1 MTAARRISRLSR
13 RELLVGSG
21 ALTMATALAACSNA
35 DPFAQDG
42 GGGAVGG
49 TVVVGSQQ
57 YYSNEIIA
65 EIYAQVIEG
74 VGLKAERQFQIG
86 QREVYLPEL
95 EAGRIDVIPEYSG
108 NLLRYYDAS
117 ATAVDAAAIQAA
129 LLDALPASLAV
140 LDQAP
145 ATDQDTYVVTRA
157 LAEEHGL
164 TSIGDLTRLGGTVRI
179 AANSE
184 LATRPYGPQGLMA
197 TYGVDAKV
205 TPVEDSGGPLTVKAL
220 TDGDV
225 EVADIYSSNLAIE
238 NNDLVALQ
246 DPKGLIQPQNLT
258 PLVAVTLNV
267 RAVQALDA
275 VSAVLTPEALRAMN
289 ARSTDEQADSAT
301 IAADWLAT
309 AGLV

>member
-1 MTAARRISRLSR
+1 
-13 RELLVGSG
+13 
-21 ALTMATALAACSNA
+21 
-35 DPFAQDG
+35 
-42 GGGAVGG
+42 
-49 TVVVGSQQ
+49 
-57 YYSNEIIA
+57 
-65 EIYAQVIEG
+65 
-74 VGLKAERQFQIG
+74 
-86 QREVYLPEL
+86 
-95 EAGRIDVIPEYSG
+95 
-108 NLLRYYDAS
+108 
-117 ATAVDAAAIQAA
+117 
-129 LLDALPASLAV
+129 
-140 LDQAP
+140 
-145 ATDQDTYVVTRA
+145 
-157 LAEEHGL
+157 
-164 TSIGDLTRLGGTVRI
+164 
-179 AANSE
+179 
-184 LATRPYGPQGLMA
+184 MA